1 MLSWL
6 DLSGFLHFLL
16 NCVKHLCRRFAS
28 KYVLL
33 KAYYFKRTISRN
45 LTYNIHQYPTISIAE
60 FLITLRSPTPTTP
73 LRHDSLPRTRTW
85 FRSCR
90 RRSVLHSPMS
100 CRHSSWN
107 AKTRR
112 RSSRCPTLRSKSLAF
127 SSKAPNS
134 VKFLGKNSI
143 EVADIWP
150 RVKFSQRKKH
160 LKKVRDFPE
169 RFEDIT
175 IACIDATLRRYLSGT
190 LAWCPV

>member
-143 EVADIWP
+143 EFADIWP
-150 RVKFSQRKKH
+150 HLSLVKEKSTSKKSETF
-160 LKKVRDFPE
+160 LKDLK
-169 RFEDIT
+169 T
-175 IACIDATLRRYLSGT
+175 STL
-190 LAWCPV
+190 LA